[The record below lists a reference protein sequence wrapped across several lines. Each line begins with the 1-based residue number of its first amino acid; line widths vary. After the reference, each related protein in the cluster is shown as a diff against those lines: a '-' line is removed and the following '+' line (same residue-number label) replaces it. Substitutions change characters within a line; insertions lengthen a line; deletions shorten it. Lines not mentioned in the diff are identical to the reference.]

1 MSQGCKLNHLKILNL
16 SNNNIEFMD
25 GLKELKL
32 LSWLGLANNKIKTIQ
47 QLNQCVHLEHLDLSG
62 NFIQHLNDGS
72 YLKNLKVLLLH
83 RNNVETLRGC
93 DRNFPSGVSTLT
105 LNGND
110 LTDLTELSFLTGLV
124 TLEQLTLADNP
135 CILQPEDESKQF
147 DYRPYVINWCLG
159 LRVLDGVIVGAKER
173 YVIGDFYGL

>member
-1 MSQGCKLNHLKILNL
+1 MSQVCKLNHLKILNL

-62 NFIQHLNDGS
+62 NFIQHLSDVS

-93 DRNFPSGVSTLT
+93 DRNFPTGQVFSNSDKNYYPNSH
-105 LNGND
+105 LNIQSKGTFKNY
-110 LTDLTELSFLTGLV
+110 V
-124 TLEQLTLADNP
+124 DNM
-135 CILQPEDESKQF
+135 
-147 DYRPYVINWCLG
+147 G
-159 LRVLDGVIVGAKER
+159 G
-173 YVIGDFYGL
+173 